1 MRTIVLWLAVFAF
14 VGWDMTNNHGE
25 LTKLVASAG
34 EAVWSTATA
43 ILHHLGL

>member
-14 VGWDMTNNHGE
+14 VGWDMANNHGG
-25 LTKLVASAG
+25 LTRLVASAG